1 MNRYAAHGST
11 MAHPAGSYV
20 RHADAMAAIA
30 ALEAENADAQRRI
43 NEIRDDCDRRSISR
57 LQENEALEAENAKLR
72 RALDDALDFIR
83 GQSGQ
88 AAKYFK
94 SARRIEGGE

>member
-1 MNRYAAHGST
+1 MNRYAAHGPT

-30 ALEAENADAQRRI
+30 
-43 NEIRDDCDRRSISR
+43 
-57 LQENEALEAENAKLR
+57 ALEAENAKLR